1 MPQKLLLACALLA
14 AGGTA
19 LLSAAD
25 TRCWDKYVCKDFTMK
40 NPLNHGAFDGN
51 YLCAALYVTPIRARQ
66 PVVLKFVNM
75 VDASET
81 GQIYPSSPLGTP
93 DKKTAS
99 ARKCGAVQYRL
110 SATTPWIFP
119 TVPNPYYLDPVTGQP
134 EPGQTPTIPL
144 PCGYHFIDNDCVGY
158 SPSP

>member
-1 MPQKLLLACALLA
+1 MPQKLLLTCALLA
-14 AGGTA
+14 AGATA

-40 NPLNHGAFDGN
+40 NPNNHGAFDGN
-51 YLCAALYVTPIRARQ
+51 YLCAAQYVTPIRGRQ

-75 VDASET
+75 VDPGET

-93 DKKTAS
+93 DKKTAN
-99 ARKCGAVQYRL
+99 ARKCGGVQFRIN
-110 SATTPWIFP
+110 ATADWQIPMVT
-119 TVPNPYYLDPVTGQP
+119 NPYYLDPVTGLP
-134 EPGQTPTIPL
+134 AYNEKPMIPL

-158 SPSP
+158 TP